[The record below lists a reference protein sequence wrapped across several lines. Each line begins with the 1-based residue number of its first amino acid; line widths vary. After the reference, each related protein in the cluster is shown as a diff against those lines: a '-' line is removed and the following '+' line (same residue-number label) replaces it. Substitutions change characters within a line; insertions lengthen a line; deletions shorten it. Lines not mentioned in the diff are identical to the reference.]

1 LPFVSVDEL
10 ITSGVH
16 FGHKVSRWNPKMK
29 PFIHGKRNLIH
40 IIDLVETVKGLARG
54 RSFLS
59 RLGRAGQKIVFVGT
73 KRQIKN
79 VVQAEATRAGA
90 PFVNE
95 RWLGGTLTNFTTI
108 RSRLKR
114 LEELEKLESEGTL
127 QLYSKKHQS
136 RLVRELRRIKK
147 NLDGIRTLER
157 LPGALVVIDP
167 RKEYIA
173 VKEANKL
180 GIPIVAVLD
189 TDCDPGEVDIP
200 IPGNDDAMRSVQ
212 ILLARLVDAH
222 LEGKASYSEEAA
234 AEARANEIDEDDVR
248 TVRKRQGRQRQP
260 PRRGQGG
267 GGGGG
272 GGGDRGGG
280 GGGDRRDRERA
291 AGPAPEAAASSG
303 ASAAAGAA
311 AEAAPIKAPVGPEGG
326 QG

>member
-29 PFIHGKRNLIH
+29 PYIHGKRNLIH

-114 LEELEKLESEGTL
+114 LEELERLESEGRL
-127 QLYSKKHQS
+127 QLYSKKHQA

-173 VKEANKL
+173 VREANKL

-234 AEARANEIDEDDVR
+234 AEARANEIEDADDIR
-248 TVRKRQGRQRQP
+248 TQRKRQGRQRQP

-272 GGGDRGGG
+272 GGGGDRGG
-280 GGGDRRDRERA
+280 DHRRDRA
-291 AGPAPEAAASSG
+291 AGPAVGPASEAAASGGADAGTATATESG
-303 ASAAAGAA
+303 
-311 AEAAPIKAPVGPEGG
+311 KAGPEGG
-326 QG
+326 QS

>member
-54 RSFLS
+54 RNFLN
-59 RLGRAGQKIVFVGT
+59 RLGKAGQKIVFVGT

-114 LEELEKLESEGTL
+114 LEELEKLESEGML
-127 QLYSKKHQS
+127 QLYSKKHQA
-136 RLVRELRRIKK
+136 RLIRELRRIKK

-234 AEARANEIDEDDVR
+234 AEARANEIEDADDVR
-248 TVRKRQGRQRQP
+248 TVRKRQGRQRTP

-267 GGGGG
+267 QGGG
-272 GGGDRGGG
+272 GGGDRGG
-280 GGGDRRDRERA
+280 DRRDRPA
-291 AGPAPEAAASSG
+291 AGPAPEIAAGG
-303 ASAAAGAA
+303 AAGADAGAA
-311 AEAAPIKAPVGPEGG
+311 ASAESAKAPVGPDGG